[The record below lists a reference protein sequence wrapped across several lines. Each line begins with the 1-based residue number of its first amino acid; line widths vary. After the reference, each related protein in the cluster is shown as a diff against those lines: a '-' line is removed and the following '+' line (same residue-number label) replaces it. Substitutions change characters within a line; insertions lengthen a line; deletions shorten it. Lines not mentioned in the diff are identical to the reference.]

1 MKKLLPVFT
10 ALLMMLTLFGCATTK
25 TNELNSYTPV
35 SYAFT
40 YLSRGV
46 EIPAKIVYPKGG
58 HAVPLVVLAHGHG
71 GSKDENIGFVTIAD
85 ALAKQGI
92 ASIRMDFPGCGASS
106 ESFQKN
112 TLTNME
118 ADVLAA
124 TEAAISILDVN
135 PERVGL
141 FGYSMGGRI
150 ALDLIKD
157 KAYDYKAVTFL
168 APAASTED
176 LKALFG
182 GKDMWE
188 KLKAEAKANGFV
200 LFTTIYGQKQELSK
214 QWFEDLEKQEN
225 PAQDAA
231 VAFAGKPSQV
241 IYATDDGAV
250 SPSVSQNVADL
261 FKAKV
266 VNTTA
271 DGHSYGFYSD
281 RTDMLTIVVDATANF
296 FAEKL

>member
-10 ALLMMLTLFGCATTK
+10 ALLMTLTLFGCSTTK
-25 TNELNSYTPV
+25 TNELTSHTPV
-35 SYAFT
+35 SYGFT

-46 EIPAKIVYPKGG
+46 EIPAVIVYPKGA

-71 GSKDENIGFVTIAD
+71 GTKDENIGFAAVAD
-85 ALAKQGI
+85 ALAKKGI

-112 TLTNME
+112 TLTNMK

-124 TEAAISILDVN
+124 IEASISILDVD
-135 PERVGL
+135 PKRVGL

-150 ALDLIKD
+150 ALELIRD
-157 KAYDYKAVTFL
+157 KAYDFKAVTFL

-176 LKALFG
+176 LKNLFG
-182 GKDMWE
+182 GTENWE
-188 KLKAEAKANGFV
+188 TLKTKAEANGFV

-231 VAFAGKPSQV
+231 VAFKGKPSQV
-241 IYATDDGAV
+241 IYATDDAAV
-250 SPSVSQNVADL
+250 SVSVSQNVADL
-261 FKAKV
+261 FRAKV

-296 FAEKL
+296 FAENL